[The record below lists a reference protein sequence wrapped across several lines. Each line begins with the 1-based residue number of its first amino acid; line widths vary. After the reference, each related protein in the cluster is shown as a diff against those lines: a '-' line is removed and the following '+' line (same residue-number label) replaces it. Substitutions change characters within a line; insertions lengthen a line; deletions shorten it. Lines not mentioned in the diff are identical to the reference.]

1 LRRKQ
6 AHLLVIDE
14 SGLLLMPL
22 VRRTLALRG
31 HTPVLTVKG
40 RHREKVSLVA
50 GLTLSPQR
58 RHIGLHYRTY
68 PRASVNHVRTAR
80 FLQQVLRQV
89 RGPIVVLWDR
99 GNMHKGPVLRELAR
113 RHPRLS
119 IELLPPYAPQ
129 LNPVEQLWNHLKYDD
144 LANYVPYDLTEL
156 ATTAR
161 RRLEHAR
168 THPSQLHT
176 CFTATP
182 LLRSKH
188 RAREV
193 R

>member
-1 LRRKQ
+1 MRRKQ
-6 AHLLVIDE
+6 AHLLLIDE

-22 VRRTLALRG
+22 VRRTLAPRG

-40 RHREKVSLVA
+40 RHREKVSLIA
-50 GLTLSPQR
+50 GLTLSPHR
-58 RHIGLHYRTY
+58 RHISLHYRTY
-68 PRASVNHVRTAR
+68 PKASINHVRTAQ
-80 FLQQVLRQV
+80 FLQQVLRQI

-99 GNMHKGPVLRELAR
+99 GNMHKGPMLRELAR

-144 LANYVPYDLTEL
+144 LANYVPYDLPEL

-161 RRLEHAR
+161 RRLEYAR
-168 THPSQLHT
+168 TRSSRLHS

-182 LLRSKH
+182 LLSSKR